1 MHEYLRYAMVTIQ
14 SDSHCRQGNR
24 YPGYNND
31 RMICGEKN
39 EHILRSKAQPTIVHK

>member
-14 SDSHCRQGNR
+14 SDSLCRQNNR

-39 EHILRSKAQPTIVHK
+39 PHFLFSNTQPTIVH